1 MEAQALI
8 ATTSWNPATRAW
20 FPHPT
25 EMAPPQPRSRG
36 RRVEVLLR
44 AWIGVFALLWG
55 GTALRAA
62 DHVDGFEGDEPTWQV
77 RFDKT
82 GARLLSHRRHSKVF
96 QGGATSENIE
106 LESFSEGHEARL
118 ELPLPPSRLIEET
131 AAALWVKSNRDGIQ
145 IAVRVVFP
153 FQKVPGQ
160 EGYLRVVVEGDSYT
174 ATGGWQELRCD
185 QIDANL
191 KKKLPQLRHSL
202 LGDNPDARDL
212 DTRGLYVESV
222 LLKCRA
228 GRGTVEYFLDDLTF
242 GPLVPLG
249 GGGTVRQA
257 SNEQVQ
263 SRRELELHL
272 DRLVFQ
278 GRPFFPRMV
287 PTHGEDPAALAA
299 LRLNLA
305 WVPDPG
311 DTAFLESLRKVGLRA
326 VATPPRPRGAD
337 GQALPSGEGSLAPF
351 TAEADPIA
359 MWILGSKL
367 SPKDYEIALD
377 WSRQVH
383 NADRRLSRPVTAD
396 VGGRERSFSRDLNP
410 LGISRSVVHS
420 FGFKEYRDWLVQ
432 RRNLAQPGTFL
443 WTTIQTENPTPNP
456 GAVAVPVVVEPEQIR
471 LQVYAAIAAGYRG
484 LCYWTETSLD
494 DRNPITRE
502 RRLQIA
508 LLNMEIELLEPWL
521 ATGSLGGQTK
531 FTAKIPD
538 SGNFKQLNTDFG
550 AGLKSEERRRELL
563 DEREDSFYRKHLM
576 DKELE
581 AASFRTDYGQLLIP
595 VWYGDKAQF
604 VPDQMAANDAEII
617 VPGAAQSAAVYEIST
632 TEIRAITPPRKQ
644 WTAGGLK
651 ITLDKLD
658 MTAAVVLVE
667 DRALV
672 DRLRAKMEGL
682 RETAAEAT
690 LELAEL
696 KLARVAGVD
705 ARLHAMDLGQV
716 DSARLLAS
724 ARLCATR
731 SREAIGRRQFHDARL
746 LANNC
751 MQLCR
756 ILQRAYWNDAA
767 REFKRPVVASPY
779 LVSFQTLPEHW
790 EFIRR
795 LGRTGSTGR
804 SVMPAGDFES
814 FDELTEGGLQHRRA
828 KLEGFDIDAEYHK
841 RGRSGGH
848 CLRLVAMPQRGQE
861 TPLVMPETPVSITTP
876 GARVEPGQVV
886 YVSFWVKIPNKIVG
900 SLDGVLLHDSIGGR
914 ERALRLPGS
923 IPNWL
928 QFQFLREVREAT
940 DLTLTCE
947 LTGLG
952 EVLLDDVEV
961 IAFDPPAIREG
972 SLAEGLDE
980 PDRVVP
986 VRGEGR
992 ERE

>member
-1 MEAQALI
+1 MIAISFQPDSPTTRPRLGRAAL
-8 ATTSWNPATRAW
+8 PACVVA
-20 FPHPT
+20 
-25 EMAPPQPRSRG
+25 
-36 RRVEVLLR
+36 
-44 AWIGVFALLWG
+44 FALFG
-55 GTALRAA
+55 GLLETRAA
-62 DHVDGFEGDEPTWQV
+62 DHVDGFEGEEPTWQV
-77 RFDKT
+77 RFEKT
-82 GARLLSHRRHSKVF
+82 TARLLSHRRHHKVF
-96 QGGATSENIE
+96 QEGATSENIE
-106 LESFSEGHEARL
+106 LESFSEANEARL

-174 ATGGWQELRCD
+174 TAGAWQQLRCA
-185 QIDANL
+185 QVDAQL
-191 KKKLPQLRHSL
+191 RKKLPQLRHSL

-242 GPLVPLG
+242 GPMVPLG
-249 GGGTVRQA
+249 GTGAVRQA
-257 SNEQVQ
+257 SAEQPQ

-299 LRLNLA
+299 MRLNLA
-305 WVPDPG
+305 WIPDPG
-311 DTAFLESLRKVGLRA
+311 DTAVLDAVRQAGLRA
-326 VATPPRPRGAD
+326 VATPPRPRGEN

-351 TAEADPIA
+351 TAESDAIA
-359 MWILGSKL
+359 LWMLGSKL
-367 SPKDYEIALD
+367 SPKDYEVALD
-377 WSRQVH
+377 WSRQIH
-383 NADRRLSRPVTAD
+383 NADRRLARPVTAD

-420 FGFKEYRDWLVQ
+420 FGFKEYRDWLAQ

-443 WTTIQTENPTPNP
+443 WTTIQTESPSASP
-456 GAVAVPVVVEPEQIR
+456 GSVAVPVVVEPEQIR

-484 LCYWTETSLD
+484 VCYWTETSLD
-494 DRNPITRE
+494 DKNPLTRE

-521 ATGSLGGQTK
+521 ATGSLGGQTS
-531 FTAKIPD
+531 FTAKLPV
-538 SGNFKQLNTDFG
+538 SGNFGQLNTDFG
-550 AGLKSEERRRELL
+550 PGAASETRRRELL
-563 DEREDSFYRKHLM
+563 DEREDATIRIMLVG
-576 DKELE
+576 KELE
-581 AASFRTDYGQLLIP
+581 AATFRTDYGQLLLP

-604 VPDQMAANDAEII
+604 VPGQMAANDAEII
-617 VPGAAQSAAVYEIST
+617 VPGAAESAAVYEIST
-632 TEIRAITPPRKQ
+632 TEIRAITPPRKR
-644 WTAGGLK
+644 WEPGGLK

-658 MTAAVVLVE
+658 MTAAVVLVD

-672 DRLRAKMEGL
+672 NRLRTKMEGM
-682 RETAAEAT
+682 RQIAAEAT

-716 DSARLLAS
+716 DSARTLAS
-724 ARLCATR
+724 AQLCVKR
-731 SREAIGRRQFHDARL
+731 SREALGRRQFHDARL

-756 ILQRAYWNDAA
+756 VLQRAYWNDAA
-767 REFKRPVVASPY
+767 REFKRPVVASPF

-790 EFIRR
+790 ELIRR
-795 LGRTGSTGR
+795 LGRTGSSGR
-804 SVMPAGDFES
+804 SLLPSGDFES
-814 FDELTEGGLQHRRA
+814 FEELTAGGLQHRRA
-828 KLEGFDIDAEYHK
+828 TLEGFDVNAEYHN
-841 RGRSGGH
+841 RGRSKGH
-848 CLRLVAMPQRGQE
+848 CLRLVAMPRRNQE

-914 ERALRLPGS
+914 DRALRLPGA

-928 QFQFLREVREAT
+928 QFQFLREVREST

-961 IAFDPPAIREG
+961 IAFDPPAIRDEI
-972 SLAEGLDE
+972 LA
-980 PDRVVP
+980 DRPGTDRPGNRP
-986 VRGEGR
+986 VREAAVQRPRPDGVIPARGETPPR
-992 ERE
+992 D